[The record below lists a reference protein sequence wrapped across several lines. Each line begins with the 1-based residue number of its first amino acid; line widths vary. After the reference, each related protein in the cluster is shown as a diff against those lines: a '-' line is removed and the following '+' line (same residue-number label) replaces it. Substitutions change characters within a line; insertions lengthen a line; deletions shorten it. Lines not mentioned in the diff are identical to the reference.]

1 MYKKYLKRLLD
12 VILSLILIIFLS
24 PIMLII
30 FFVVW
35 VSIGY
40 PIFSQKRPGLNNKI
54 FTLYKFK
61 TLKDTSK
68 YMLDKKRQNMVG
80 NFLRRTGLDELPQ
93 LFNIL
98 ENTMSFVGPRPLLI
112 KYLKIKEFKNHYRN
126 KIKPGVTG
134 LAQIESFNVSAKNNN
149 QKWRKQFLLDKNYC
163 NNQSFKLDIKILF
176 LTSIKFITFKKK
188 DFHNIKEEKLSKKHF
203 K

>member
-1 MYKKYLKRLLD
+1 MYKNYFQRLLD
-12 VILSLILIIFLS
+12 VILSSILIIFLS
-24 PIMLII
+24 PIMFII

-61 TLKDTSK
+61 TLKDISK
-68 YMLDKKRQNMVG
+68 YIPNKKRQNMVG

-134 LAQIESFNVSAKNNN
+134 LAQIEVF
-149 QKWRKQFLLDKNYC
+149 QCFY
-163 NNQSFKLDIKILF
+163 
-176 LTSIKFITFKKK
+176 KK
-188 DFHNIKEEKLSKKHF
+188 
-203 K
+203 

>member
-1 MYKKYLKRLLD
+1 MYKNYFKRLLD
-12 VILSLILIIFLS
+12 VILSSILIIFLS
-24 PIMLII
+24 PIMFII

-61 TLKDTSK
+61 TLKDISK
-68 YMLDKKRQNMVG
+68 YIPNKKRQNMVG

-134 LAQIESFNVSAKNNN
+134 LAQIESFNVSTKNKN
-149 QKWRKQFLLDKNYC
+149 QKWRKQFLLDKYYF

-188 DFHNIKEEKLSKKHF
+188 DFHYIKEEKLSRKHF

>member
-1 MYKKYLKRLLD
+1 MYQLFFKRLFD
-12 VILSLILIIFLS
+12 IIFSIFLIIVLLPVMIF
-24 PIMLII
+24 I
-30 FFVVW
+30 FFLVW
-35 VSIGY
+35 CMIGF
-40 PIFSQKRPGLNNKI
+40 PIFAQKRPGLNNKI

-61 TLKDTSK
+61 TLKDISK
-68 YMLDKKRQNMVG
+68 HMPNKKRQNMVG

-134 LAQIESFNVSAKNNN
+134 LAQIESFNVSTKNNN

-176 LTSIKFITFKKK
+176 LTLIKFITFKKK
-188 DFHNIKEEKLSKKHF
+188 DFHNIKEEKLSRKHF